1 MHTDTVRPEK
11 SKTVRGAPAGAL
23 RTRRTVAT
31 DLVTQYARDVVARRI
46 VAGKAVRFAC
56 ERHLRDVKL
65 ARARGGHPRGLRW
78 EPARAE
84 HAFGFFRALRL
95 ADGEHAGAAFELQ
108 PWQKFIVGSLFGW
121 LIAAGGESGQ
131 APERA
136 VGTPE
141 PARPEAPRTA
151 AARRRGVDTRASTT
165 WVRRFRTAY
174 IEIGKGNGKTPL
186 AAGLGLYMMI
196 GAGEHG
202 AECYSAAVGR
212 DQAGICFRDA
222 LRFRNGSP
230 ALVNSTVEHAAN
242 LAFPALGSFFRPISS
257 EGRGLDGKRVYYAAV
272 DELHEHASSVVLDKM
287 RAGTKLWDEALI
299 FMITNSGYDRHSV
312 CWQQHEFSLKVLEGL
327 VENDEHF
334 AYVCA
339 LDEGD
344 DWMRDEK
351 CWPKANPNLGVSI
364 SHRYLRGL
372 VAEAREMPSKQ
383 NLVARLN
390 FCVWTEQATRWL
402 PLDRWDGCA
411 GEVDLEQ
418 LRGRECFGGLDLASV
433 SDICALAWVFP
444 PAAAGEPWKVLT
456 RFWVP
461 EENVARRA
469 RRDRVPYDRWIADGL
484 IEATPGN
491 VCDYDIIRARIL
503 EDCER
508 FRVREIAID
517 RWNAT
522 QISTQLQEEGL
533 TVALFGQGFASM
545 AAPCRELERLVMGGE
560 LAHGGNAVLRWMA
573 ANCAAAQDP
582 AGNLKPDK
590 AKSTEKI
597 DGIVALLMGLGRAIV
612 LQEDAGTPGVVVIG

>member
-1 MHTDTVRPEK
+1 MTGIATPG
-11 SKTVRGAPAGAL
+11 GAPAVHARGAGASASSTV
-23 RTRRTVAT
+23 TRRRGKRPA
-31 DLVTQYARDVVARRI
+31 DPATQYAKDVVTGCI
-46 VAGKAVRFAC
+46 LAGKPVRLAC
-56 ERHLRDVKL
+56 ERHLRDLKT
-65 ARARGGHPRGLRW
+65 GKERGLRW
-78 EPARAE
+78 EPERAE
-84 HAFGFFRALRL
+84 HVFGFFRALRL
-95 ADGEHAGAAFELQ
+95 ADGEHAGQPFELG

-121 LIAAGGESGQ
+121 VNDAGH
-131 APERA
+131 
-136 VGTPE
+136 
-141 PARPEAPRTA
+141 
-151 AARRRGVDTRASTT
+151 
-165 WVRRFRTAY
+165 RRFRTGY
-174 IEIGKGNGKTPL
+174 VEIGKGNGKTPL
-186 AAGLGLYMMI
+186 AGGLGLYMMI
-196 GAGEHG
+196 GAGEPG

-222 LRFRNGSP
+222 LRFRNGSA
-230 ALVNSTVEHAAN
+230 ALVNSTVEHASN

-312 CWQQHEFSLKVLEGL
+312 CWQQHEFSLKILEGII
-327 VENDEHF
+327 ENDEHF
-334 AYVCA
+334 AYICA

-344 DWMRDEK
+344 DWMRDER
-351 CWPKANPNLGVSI
+351 CWVKVNPNLGVSI
-364 SHRYLRGL
+364 SQRYLRGL

-383 NLVARLN
+383 NIVARLN

-402 PLDRWDGCA
+402 PLDRWDACA
-411 GEVDLEQ
+411 GAFDAEQ
-418 LRGRECFGGLDLASV
+418 LRGRECWGGLDLASV
-433 SDICALAWVFP
+433 SDICALAWIFP
-444 PAAAGEPWKVLT
+444 PVEAAEPWKVLL

-461 EENVARRA
+461 EDGVARRA
-469 RRDRVPYDRWIADGL
+469 RKDRVPYDRWIAEGL

-491 VCDYDIIRARIL
+491 VCDYDVIRGRIL

-508 FRVREIAID
+508 YRVREIAID

-545 AAPCRELERLVMGGE
+545 AAPCRELERLVMGAQ

-590 AKSTEKI
+590 ARSTEKI
-597 DGIVALLMGLGRAIV
+597 DGIVALLMALGRAIV
-612 LQEDAGTPGVVVIG
+612 LSEEESVPGIEIIG